1 MSRSDNESAEELPVV
16 LVVSVKSP
24 ICSGEESVVSYAVL
38 LRVSCRGSG
47 NNGDAGFCPIKRDNG
62 PYHEVVLYD
71 VVPAFEHFTRAP
83 EQSASMNQLIEQPPK
98 TGLEARVDPGV
109 GSFLRAQAR
118 RGWPAADDLSVEE
131 ARGMLLQTQAGYILK
146 SRVDVEDRTILVGPR
161 GNTAIRIVRPRGSTA
176 ALPAVIYFHGGG
188 WVLGD
193 EETHD
198 HLIREIS
205 LGANAAVVFVKYTRS
220 PEARYPVAIEE
231 GYAVTKWIFETGKMI
246 NVDPSRIAVA
256 GDGSGGN
263 IAAAVTMLAKER
275 GGPELRFQVL
285 FYPVTD
291 ASFDTQSYD
300 TFASGY
306 LLTRDA
312 MKWFW
317 NHYAQN
323 TATRDRPTASPLRA
337 SLDEL
342 RNLPAALIITAE
354 CDILRDEGE
363 AYAAKLKQADVPVI
377 ATRYPGMIH
386 DFVMYNALSETT
398 GARQAINEAN
408 ESLRAAFLPHS

>member
-1 MSRSDNESAEELPVV
+1 
-16 LVVSVKSP
+16 
-24 ICSGEESVVSYAVL
+24 
-38 LRVSCRGSG
+38 
-47 NNGDAGFCPIKRDNG
+47 
-62 PYHEVVLYD
+62 VLYF
-71 VVPAFEHFTRAP
+71 VVPAFHHFTRPP
-83 EQSASMNQLIEQPPK
+83 EESASMNQLIEQPP
-98 TGLEARVDPGV
+98 TMGLEARLDPGL
-109 GSFLRAQAR
+109 GFFLKAQGR
-118 RGWPAADDLSVEE
+118 RGWPVAGELSVED
-131 ARGMLLQTQAGYILK
+131 ARGMLLQTQDGYISKL
-146 SRVDVEDRTILVGPR
+146 RVDVEDRTILVGPR
-161 GNTAIRIVRPRGSTA
+161 GNTGIRIVRPRGSTA
-176 ALPAVIYFHGGG
+176 VLPVVIYFHGGG

-198 HLIREIS
+198 HLIREIA
-205 LGANAAVVFVKYTRS
+205 LGVNAAVVFVKYTRS

-231 GYAVTKWIFETGKMI
+231 GYAITKWIFDTGKMI
-246 NVDPSRIAVA
+246 NVDPLRIALA
-256 GDGSGGN
+256 GDGAGGN

-275 GGPELRFQVL
+275 SGPEIRFQVL

-300 TFASGY
+300 RFASGY

-323 TATRDRPTASPLRA
+323 TATRDKPTVSPLRA

-354 CDILRDEGE
+354 CDVVRDEGE

-386 DFVMYNALSETT
+386 DFVMYNALSGTA
-398 GARQAINEAN
+398 GARDAINEAN
-408 ESLRAAFLPHS
+408 EALRAAFLPHT